1 MDESLLQMVEKM
13 GGADMSEMQKNFA
26 AVEEC
31 GGMRKNGMNVKLATN
46 LINDFDGFRW
56 HG

>member
-1 MDESLLQMVEKM
+1 VDESLLQMVEQM

-46 LINDFDGFRW
+46 LINDFDEFRW